1 MMADDS
7 LTALKELVA
16 RMPPGP
22 IYAVP
27 VGAGQADLYVNDGK
41 KNPGFDIWNE
51 ANASGIVAAHRL
63 LTYIAD
69 PKAEEAL
76 AKKIDPHA
84 FAITTTGQY
93 TCWNGDE
100 RRCLALAAADDQ
112 LNLLARKAM
121 GTE

>member
-7 LTALKELVA
+7 LTTLRELVA
-16 RMPPGP
+16 RHWEHELFRPAMN
-22 IYAVP
+22 V
-27 VGAGQADLYVNDGK
+27 
-41 KNPGFDIWNE
+41 
-51 ANASGIVAAHRL
+51 

-69 PKAEEAL
+69 PEAKEAL

-84 FAITTTGQY
+84 FATTTTGQY

-100 RRCLALAAADDQ
+100 RRCLALATANDQ

-121 GTE
+121 ETE